1 MMVAFWAV
9 LAFSRLFWAR
19 LVCYIPYD
27 LTRFDD

>member
-9 LAFSRLFWAR
+9 LEFSQLFGAR